1 MGTPSTAAGAP
12 RGPLVA
18 GIRPGVRPGTRPGV
32 WLAGAAVLAFL
43 LLFLLL
49 PVGRVFITAF
59 LDGDGTLTLG
69 HFSAFFSQGLM
80 RESFFN
86 SLYVAVMS
94 AVFAALIAVPLAY
107 FTVRFDFRGA
117 ILIQTLGVLP
127 LIMPPFVGAVAL
139 QLIFGRS
146 GSINLL
152 LQDNFS
158 FTLPIMEGLNGVIF
172 VESIHYFPFI
182 LMNLTVALRNID
194 GAMEEAAMNLGCKGW
209 RLFWRVIF
217 PLAAPGFVAGASL
230 VFVKVF
236 DDLGTPLVMGQT
248 NLLAPQAYLRI
259 TQVGLEDPLGYVI
272 SVIMIAFSIAAMAL
286 SARALKGRDYSTLQ
300 KGGGSIQR
308 RKLGTGGSVAAYAWI
323 GFILLLTLSPH
334 IGVLLLSFAQV
345 WSYSPLP
352 DAYTLAHY
360 ATVFSDSSG
369 MIKNTLLYCGLAA
382 TLDVVLGVTIA
393 YLILRTQLPA
403 RQWLDWIATASL
415 AVPGIVLAI
424 GYMRLFKGMT
434 VPGTDVLLTSTWVM
448 IMLAYAVRRLPYALR
463 SCVAAL
469 QQVHV
474 SLEEAAESL
483 GATKMRTIRRVLVP
497 LMAGGIL
504 AGFVTSFITA
514 AVELSATILLVS
526 ADSQA
531 PMSYGIYLYMQSVAG
546 RGPGAAL
553 GVLAIIVVAI
563 GTGLSHIV
571 VERTGS
577 RFAVRPL
584 DEALPPLAISPTP
597 AAPAM
602 PATPGEQR

>member
-1 MGTPSTAAGAP
+1 MPAA
-12 RGPLVA
+12 
-18 GIRPGVRPGTRPGV
+18 GVRPGIGLAGARPGA
-32 WLAGAAVLAFL
+32 WLAGALVLGFL

-49 PVGRVFITAF
+49 PVGRVFYTAF
-59 LDGDGTLTLG
+59 VESDGTPTLG
-69 HFSAFFSQGLM
+69 HFGAFFSQGLM
-80 RESFFN
+80 KESFFN
-86 SLYVAVMS
+86 SLFVALAS
-94 AVFAALIAVPLAY
+94 SLAAALIAVPLAY

-127 LIMPPFVGAVAL
+127 LIMPPFVGAVAM

-152 LQDNFS
+152 LNDAFG

-182 LMNLTVALRNID
+182 LMNLTVSLRNID
-194 GAMEEAAMNLGCKGW
+194 GAMEEAAMNLGCRGW

-217 PLAAPGFVAGASL
+217 PLALPGFVAGAAL

-236 DDLGTPLVMGQT
+236 DDLGTPLVLGQT

-259 TQVGLEDPLGYVI
+259 TQVGLEDPMGYVI
-272 SVIMIAFSIAAMAL
+272 SVIMIVFSIAAMAL
-286 SARALKGRDYSTLQ
+286 SARALKGRDYATTQ

-308 RKLGTGGSVAAYAWI
+308 RKLGAAGSLAAYAWI
-323 GFILLLTLSPH
+323 TLVLLVVLSPH
-334 IGVLLLSFAQV
+334 LGVLLLSLAQV
-345 WSYSPLP
+345 WSFSPLP

-360 ATVFSDSSG
+360 ATVFQDSSG
-369 MIKNTLLYCGLAA
+369 MIQNTLLYCGLAA
-382 TLDVVLGVTIA
+382 GLDVLLGVTIA
-393 YLILRTQLPA
+393 YLMLRTTLPA
-403 RQWLDWIATASL
+403 RQWLDGIATASL

-424 GYMRLFKGMT
+424 GYLRLYKGVT
-434 VPGTDVLLTSTWVM
+434 VPGTDALLTGTWVM

-474 SLEEAAESL
+474 SLEEAAQSL
-483 GATKMRTIRRVLVP
+483 GATPLRTIQRVLVP

-514 AVELSATILLVS
+514 AVELSATLMLTS
-526 ADSQA
+526 AESQA

-553 GVLAIIVVAI
+553 GVLAIAVVAL
-563 GTGLSHIV
+563 GTYLSHVV
-571 VERTGS
+571 VERTGN
-577 RFAVRPL
+577 RFAAGQ
-584 DEALPPLAISPTP
+584 EIK
-597 AAPAM
+597 
-602 PATPGEQR
+602 